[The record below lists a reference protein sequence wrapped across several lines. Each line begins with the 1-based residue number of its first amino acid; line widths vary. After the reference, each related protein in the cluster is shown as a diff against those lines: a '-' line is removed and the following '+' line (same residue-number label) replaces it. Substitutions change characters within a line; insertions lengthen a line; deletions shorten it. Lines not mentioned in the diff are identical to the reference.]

1 MLKHPPALGLKG
13 SQRMN
18 TDSNTI
24 LRGYKYR
31 LYPTAE
37 QQIRLA
43 QHFGCKRFVYNH
55 FLDRCKQHYEQ
66 TGHGLNYKDTASQLI
81 DLKND
86 GDHDW
91 LRDVNA
97 QVLQQSLMD
106 LDTAYKNFFEN
117 IKKRKQGQKV
127 KPGYP
132 KFKAKLNDQSFRV
145 PQSFRLEGNT
155 LIIPKVTPI
164 RIVLHRQLPTKARL
178 KSVTI
183 SKTCSGKYFASILV
197 EESRPE
203 PLEREGVIALDLGLK
218 SYYATSNDQ
227 EVAAPK
233 HYIKARQKLK
243 RVHRTHSRR
252 QKGSKNREKARILA
266 AKQEE
271 KVVNQRTDFLHKHS
285 LQLLRDNQTIGV
297 EDLAV
302 KNMPKNHK
310 LAKHIQGAAWSTFIA
325 LLEYK
330 ANWYG
335 GEVYKVGRWFPSS
348 QICSCCGAQNR
359 ELTLKDREWLCPQCG
374 THHKRDVN
382 AAVNVY
388 HEMIKQQQPT
398 RVGHTQSN
406 ACGDHVRSDDEA
418 VVVEAGTSRRE
429 VRSH

>member
-1 MLKHPPALGLKG
+1 
-13 SQRMN
+13 MN
-18 TDSNTI
+18 TDFTHI

-37 QQIRLA
+37 QQVILA

-55 FLDRCKQHYEQ
+55 FLDQRKQHYEQ
-66 TGHGLNYKDTASQLI
+66 TGQGLSYKDTASQLI

-86 GDHDW
+86 GEHDW

-97 QVLQQSLMD
+97 QSLQQSLMD
-106 LDTAYKNFFEN
+106 LDVAYKNFFEC
-117 IKKRKQGQKV
+117 IEKRKQGQKV

-132 KFKAKLNDQSFRV
+132 KFKAKRNDQSFRV

-155 LIIPKVTPI
+155 LVIPKVTPI
-164 RIVLHRQLPTKARL
+164 RIILHRQLPAEGKL

-183 SKTCSGKYFASILV
+183 SKTGSGKYFASILV

-203 PLEREGVIALDLGLK
+203 PLERDGVIALDLGLK
-218 SYYATSNDQ
+218 SYYATSNGQ
-227 EVAAPK
+227 EVPAPK
-233 HYIKARQKLK
+233 HYIKAKKKLK
-243 RVHRTHSRR
+243 RVHRIHSRR
-252 QKGSKNREKARILA
+252 VKGSKNREKARILA

-271 KVVNQRTDFLHKHS
+271 KVVHQRTDFLHKHS

-302 KNMPKNHK
+302 KNMLKNHK
-310 LAKHIQGAAWSTFIA
+310 LARHIQSAAWSTFIA

-330 ANWYG
+330 AAWYG
-335 GEVYKVGRWFPSS
+335 GEVYKVGRYFPSS
-348 QICSCCGAQNR
+348 QLCSCCDHQFK
-359 ELTLKDREWLCPQCG
+359 ELTLKDRQWICLQCG

-388 HEMIKQQQPT
+388 HEMMKQKQPT
-398 RVGHTQSN
+398 RVGHTPSN
-406 ACGDHVRSDDEA
+406 ACGDHVSPDDEA

-429 VRSH
+429 VRSHWPCATG

>member
-1 MLKHPPALGLKG
+1 MSRAF
-13 SQRMN
+13 
-18 TDSNTI
+18 TYI

-31 LYPTAE
+31 LYPTVE
-37 QQIRLA
+37 QQVILA

-55 FLDRCKQHYEQ
+55 FLDQRKQHYEQ
-66 TGHGLNYKDTASQLI
+66 TGQRLSYKDTASQLI
-81 DLKND
+81 ELKN
-86 GDHDW
+86 GGEHDW

-106 LDTAYKNFFEN
+106 LDAAYKNFFERVE
-117 IKKRKQGQKV
+117 KKKQGQKV

-132 KFKAKLNDQSFRV
+132 KFKAKRNDQSFRV

-155 LIIPKVTPI
+155 LVIPKVTPI
-164 RIVLHRQLPTKARL
+164 RIVLHRPLPAESKL

-197 EESRPE
+197 EMPKPDEI
-203 PLEREGVIALDLGLK
+203 ERDGVIALDLGLK
-218 SYYATSNDQ
+218 SYYATSNGQ
-227 EVAAPK
+227 EVPAPR
-233 HYIKARQKLK
+233 HYIKARKKL
-243 RVHRTHSRR
+243 RRGHRTHSRR
-252 QKGSKNREKARILA
+252 QKGSKNREKARILV

-271 KVVNQRTDFLHKHS
+271 KVVHQRTDFLHKHS

-302 KNMPKNHK
+302 KNMLKNHK
-310 LAKHIQGAAWSTFIA
+310 LAKHIQDAAWSTFIA

-335 GEVYKVGRWFPSS
+335 GEIHKVGRYFPSS
-348 QICSCCGAQNR
+348 QICSCCSFQNR
-359 ELTLKDREWLCPQCG
+359 ELTLKDREWVCPQCG

-388 HEMIKQQQPT
+388 HEMLKQKQQT

-406 ACGDHVRSDDEA
+406 ACGDHVSPDDEA
-418 VVVEAGTSRRE
+418 VVGEAGTSCRE
-429 VRSH
+429 VRSRWHKASG